1 MKQVLTRPRRGSN
14 NALLLFTFFS
24 AFFASGAGAA
34 EMPAAPLAPAAE
46 IFEDW
51 QTTCAA
57 KLCSATTRVRSQD
70 GATLLA
76 IEAPGA
82 PADELI
88 LRTPLP
94 LYLPDG
100 RGFAVGGR
108 LARDLAWVTCN
119 PAGCE
124 ARMALDEDLRAAL
137 KAERGGSV
145 EFTLLDG
152 SRVRL
157 PFSLMGF
164 SAALAAAKAGTSA
177 ETGEKTAP

>member
-1 MKQVLTRPRRGSN
+1 MKQVLTRARRGPN

-24 AFFASGAGAA
+24 AFFGSGAAAA
-34 EMPAAPLAPAAE
+34 EMPAAALAPPAE

-57 KLCSATTRVRSQD
+57 KLCTAATRVSSQ
-70 GATLLA
+70 
-76 IEAPGA
+76 EGA
-82 PADELI
+82 PLFALEAAGAPEEELI

-100 RGFAVGGR
+100 LGFAVGPR
-108 LARDLAWVTCN
+108 LARDLAWITCT
-119 PAGCE
+119 AEGCE
-124 ARMALDEDLRAAL
+124 SRVALDADLRTAL

-164 SAALAAAKAGTSA
+164 SAALAAAEAGT
-177 ETGEKTAP
+177 ETGEKAAP